1 MFGMTCFVRHYL
13 STTERYI
20 PILISPPMMSSMAS
34 GIGARFIRF
43 WDGLSLSDVGDPDGV
58 MNRVAELLRSTV
70 EDIVGFITRSASEFL
85 AMIKRVMMEKQ

>member
-1 MFGMTCFVRHYL
+1 MFRALMTRLGIYNDVALWLEGRIDDL
-13 STTERYI
+13 
-20 PILISPPMMSSMAS
+20 SSMAS

-43 WDGLSLSDVGDPDGV
+43 WDSLSLSDVGDPDAV

-85 AMIKRVMMEKQ
+85 P